1 VAPAPEVT
9 ILVEFAGA
17 RFQRPEP
24 VPTDDTGLTLDLA
37 TG

>member
-1 VAPAPEVT
+1 VT